1 LLLNLN
7 KLTQDPTQDPTQ
19 EDRMQVEESREGS
32 VLIIEPREPRLDAQR
47 AVAFKE
53 ILVRHVEAGTR
64 QLVLDL
70 KHVEFMDSSG
80 LGAVVAIL
88 KRLGFYGVLVV
99 CGARDPVAGVFR
111 LTRMDRVIRL
121 VADRTE
127 AVAAAQSVAAGNAEA
142 VSAAG

>member
-1 LLLNLN
+1 
-7 KLTQDPTQDPTQ
+7 
-19 EDRMQVEESREGS
+19 MQVKESREGS
-32 VLIIEPREPRLDAQR
+32 VLIVEPLDARLDAQR

-53 ILVRHVEAGTR
+53 ILIGHVEAGNR

-70 KHVEFMDSSG
+70 SHVEFMDSSG
-80 LGAVVAIL
+80 LGAVVALL
-88 KRLGFYGVLVV
+88 KRLGFDGVLVI

-121 VADRTE
+121 VADRAE
-127 AVAAAQSVAAGNAEA
+127 AVATAQGVAAGKAET